1 MPVWNEIVQ
10 RNAAKVLNAA
20 LRVLGNLAD
29 AEDVSQEVGSLY
41 RGFSKVE
48 SCAGTAMGRHPA
60 SLAFPVTRN
69 QLPKKSER
77 VRILDSQTAAPNK
90 RGHLKKSG

>member
-48 SCAGTAMGRHPA
+48 SCAGTAMEGILRRWLFLSQGTNCRRRVSGFEFWIPKLRHPTNE
-60 SLAFPVTRN
+60 VT
-69 QLPKKSER
+69 
-77 VRILDSQTAAPNK
+77 
-90 RGHLKKSG
+90 

>member
-29 AEDVSQEVGSLY
+29 AEDVSQEVFTEAFRKWNHVPEQQWEGILRRWLFLSQGTNC
-41 RGFSKVE
+41 RRRVSGFEFWIPK
-48 SCAGTAMGRHPA
+48 MRHPT
-60 SLAFPVTRN
+60 SEVT
-69 QLPKKSER
+69 
-77 VRILDSQTAAPNK
+77 
-90 RGHLKKSG
+90 

>member
-29 AEDVSQEVGSLY
+29 AEDVSQEVFTEAFRKWNHVPEQQWKASCVA
-41 RGFSKVE
+41 GFSCHKE
-48 SCAGTAMGRHPA
+48 PTA
-60 SLAFPVTRN
+60 
-69 QLPKKSER
+69 EEE
-77 VRILDSQTAAPNK
+77 
-90 RGHLKKSG
+90 

>member
-41 RGFSKVE
+41 
-48 SCAGTAMGRHPA
+48 
-60 SLAFPVTRN
+60 
-69 QLPKKSER
+69 
-77 VRILDSQTAAPNK
+77 
-90 RGHLKKSG
+90 